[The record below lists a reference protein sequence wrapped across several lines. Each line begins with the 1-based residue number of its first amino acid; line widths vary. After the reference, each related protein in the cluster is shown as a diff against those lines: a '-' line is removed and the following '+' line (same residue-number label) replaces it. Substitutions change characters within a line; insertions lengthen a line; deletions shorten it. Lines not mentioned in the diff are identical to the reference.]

1 MSLDQLILPLLI
13 FLRVAVR
20 ASRGSEAALVCH
32 IKLLPMIFRQCRPYI
47 AHSAIAWISLKILDS
62 LGLYLCC
69 HFHVR
74 LLFAKADIFGD
85 NFCHRCDSERNY
97 HDGEGLAWRVVP
109 KEVAVIFA
117 LQTVKQGYFFLNDQE
132 LKISA
137 KLLKTRF
144 QLILPVQSQKIQISN
159 WS

>member
-1 MSLDQLILPLLI
+1 MSLDQLILSLVI

-20 ASRGSEAALVCH
+20 VSRGSEAALVCH

-97 HDGEGLAWRVVP
+97 HDGESLAWRVVP

-117 LQTVKQGYFFLNDQE
+117 LQTVKRGLFICNMQVYRCVINVM
-132 LKISA
+132 KVMC
-137 KLLKTRF
+137 
-144 QLILPVQSQKIQISN
+144 LIRPPRRKYSRNKC
-159 WS
+159 